1 MPGHPIE
8 FVRVL
13 GCVEPFERLRRLDQ
27 SVMADQMMAGPP
39 VETVPDK
46 EIMDMERA
54 SATDTKTP
62 QKKAR
67 K

>member
-1 MPGHPIE
+1 MPGRPIE

-27 SVMADQMMAGPP
+27 SVMADQMMVGPR

-54 SATDTKTP
+54 STDTKTP